1 MLDEGAPAVL
11 EDFNER
17 FDGNREEGTVGAAV
31 GLVVFCFVLGDFILF
46 LLFLDLFLGDLDC
59 FLLS

>member
-1 MLDEGAPAVL
+1 MGLFGVDAALALG
-11 EDFNER
+11 